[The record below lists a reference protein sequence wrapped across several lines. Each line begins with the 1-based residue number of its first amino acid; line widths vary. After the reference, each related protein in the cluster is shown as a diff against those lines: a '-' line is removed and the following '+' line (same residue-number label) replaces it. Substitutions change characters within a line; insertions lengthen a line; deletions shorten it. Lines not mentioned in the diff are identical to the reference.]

1 MQYSFENEYC
11 LIIGIQIEAMLG
23 IHGEIEDSWWK
34 NSKRRKMIL
43 HLSVEMN
50 LPNMLH

>member
-23 IHGEIEDSWWK
+23 IHGEIEDLGGRIVK
-34 NSKRRKMIL
+34 GER
-43 HLSVEMN
+43 
-50 LPNMLH
+50 